1 MLNFVI
7 AMDTLYYALLILA
20 AYLIGSIPS
29 SIWLGKIFFQLDI
42 REHGSG
48 NAGAANTFR
57 VLGWKAGITVLLFDV
72 FKGWISVR
80 LGHCA
85 HLFPEYSEALMTQ
98 ELLLGTAAALGH
110 IFPVYARFKGGKG
123 VATFLGVALALAI
136 WPTIVSIGV
145 YIIVVLAFNYV
156 SLGSFVAGIMF
167 PVSVIFFF
175 KTKYPYHS
183 LEIFSILIALLLIYT
198 HRSNIK
204 RIIRGEESHASDLMK
219 KKKTGKES

>member
-1 MLNFVI
+1 
-7 AMDTLYYALLILA
+7 MDTLYYALLILA
-20 AYLIGSIPS
+20 AYLIGSVPT
-29 SIWLGKIFFQLDI
+29 SIWLGKIFFHLDI

-80 LGHCA
+80 LGHYA

-123 VATFLGVALALAI
+123 VATFLGVALAIAV
-136 WPTIVSIGV
+136 WPTLVSIGV
-145 YIIVVLAFNYV
+145 FIITVIAFNYV
-156 SLGSFVAGIMF
+156 SLGSILAGAMF
-167 PVSVIFFF
+167 PVSVFFIF
-175 KTKYPYHS
+175 KTRYPYPS
-183 LEIFSILIALLLIYT
+183 LEVFSVLIALLLIYT
-198 HRSNIK
+198 HRSNIR
-204 RIIRGEESHASDLMK
+204 RIFRGEESHASDLIK
-219 KKKTGKES
+219 KKKAGKES